1 MNRRRKYEESFIQH
15 MVAVWQ
21 SHITLWDN
29 QEYLSEG
36 EKQLVS
42 LKITGGKWE
51 RQEYREMLLIMLT
64 LKYSKIKWTGL
75 NFGDSFWQ
83 KY

>member
-1 MNRRRKYEESFIQH
+1 MKRRRKYEESFIHH
-15 MVAVWQ
+15 MVAVWL
-21 SHITLWDN
+21 SHITLWDD

-51 RQEYREMLLIMLT
+51 RQEYLEMLLIMLM

-75 NFGDSFWQ
+75 NFGDSFW
-83 KY
+83 